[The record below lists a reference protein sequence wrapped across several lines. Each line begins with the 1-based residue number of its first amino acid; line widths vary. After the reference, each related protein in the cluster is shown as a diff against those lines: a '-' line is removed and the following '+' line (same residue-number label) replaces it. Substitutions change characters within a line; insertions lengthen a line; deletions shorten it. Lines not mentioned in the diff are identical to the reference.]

1 MSAPQAVR
9 QPTRVSL
16 SLGSTTQTGEFQFSK
31 ITIGLE
37 RDVAPL
43 ENPLDAYRDIN
54 ALLRKALQEITPA
67 APKVSGPEKALTSPP
82 KSPNGLA
89 QKDTSASSTPLEKT
103 LDSLPWAPGK
113 IPGREWIRIKDHAE
127 LKQTLALIQEKAV
140 NGYYTIGGHV
150 YRIEG
155 DFLGR
160 YPKRETAKT

>member
-1 MSAPQAVR
+1 MSASQAVR

-43 ENPLDAYRDIN
+43 ENPLDAYRDIH
-54 ALLRKALQEITPA
+54 ALLNRALQDMRA
-67 APKVSGPEKALTSPP
+67 APMKPNFSAAE
-82 KSPNGLA
+82 KSPLA
-89 QKDTSASSTPLEKT
+89 RNDTTPSSTPLEKI

-113 IPGREWIRIKDHAE
+113 TPGREWIRIKDHAE

-140 NGYYTIGGHV
+140 NGYYTIGRHV

-160 YPKRETAKT
+160 YPKRESPKT

>member
-1 MSAPQAVR
+1 MSAPQELR

-43 ENPLDAYRDIN
+43 ENPLDAYRDIH
-54 ALLRKALQEITPA
+54 ALLNRALQDMRA
-67 APKVSGPEKALTSPP
+67 AEMKPNFSAAE
-82 KSPNGLA
+82 KSPLA
-89 QKDTSASSTPLEKT
+89 RNDTTPSPTPLEKI
-103 LDSLPWAPGK
+103 LDSFPWAPGK

-140 NGYYTIGGHV
+140 NGYYTIGRHV

-160 YPKRETAKT
+160 YPKREGGKT

>member
-37 RDVAPL
+37 RDVASL

-54 ALLRKALQEITPA
+54 ALLRKALQEITPP
-67 APKVSGPEKALTSPP
+67 PKVSGPEKSLTSPP
-82 KSPNGLA
+82 KTPNGLA

-113 IPGREWIRIKDHAE
+113 IPGREWIPIKDHAE

>member
-43 ENPLDAYRDIN
+43 ENPLDACRDIH
-54 ALLRKALQEITPA
+54 ALLNRALKEMSA
-67 APKVSGPEKALTSPP
+67 APTKPNFSPGE
-82 KSPNGLA
+82 KSPLA
-89 QKDTSASSTPLEKT
+89 RNDTTPSSTPLEKI

-140 NGYYTIGGHV
+140 NGYYTIGRHV

-160 YPKRETAKT
+160 YPKREGGKT

>member
-43 ENPLDAYRDIN
+43 ENPLDAYRDIH
-54 ALLRKALQEITPA
+54 ALLNRALKEMSA
-67 APKVSGPEKALTSPP
+67 APTKPNFSPGE
-82 KSPNGLA
+82 KSPLA
-89 QKDTSASSTPLEKT
+89 RNDTTPSSTPLEKI

-127 LKQTLALIQEKAV
+127 LKQSLALIQEKAV
-140 NGYYTIGGHV
+140 NGYYTIGRHV

-160 YPKRETAKT
+160 YPKREGGKT